1 LKNPVTEPKRSQQ
14 PKRPLSVRTL
24 GQRYSFEGNALNQ
37 QFFAWTVSGSL
48 IKSVGRN
55 MSDSKKP
62 FTEHVIQTQRG
73 LNPARLGWIVAG
85 VLAVVVIALL
95 LLWATAVGKQRALE
109 SLQSKL
115 DEANANLASANDENQ
130 KDKDQ
135 ITALQSQV
143 ADLQKDK
150 DEAAQT
156 SQALEDE
163 MRSNLQSQDVTI
175 SNLQGKLT
183 VNILDRV
190 LFDSG
195 EAVLKP
201 DGESV
206 LRKVAAILAEH
217 PELKIHVIGH
227 TDNVP
232 VHTRFAS
239 NWELSTARA
248 LAAVHFL
255 TEQAALDPRRVGAVG
270 YGEYRPIADNSMPEG
285 RAKNRRIAIV
295 ILPDELAGAD
305 VVPTVKPAAIK
316 SDAPPDAPTT
326 TTNPPVDP

>member
-1 LKNPVTEPKRSQQ
+1 
-14 PKRPLSVRTL
+14 
-24 GQRYSFEGNALNQ
+24 
-37 QFFAWTVSGSL
+37 
-48 IKSVGRN
+48 

-62 FTEHVIQTQRG
+62 FTEHVIQTQHG
-73 LNPARLGWIVAG
+73 LNPARLGWVVAG
-85 VLAVVVIALL
+85 ILAVVVIVLL

-115 DEANANLASANDENQ
+115 DEANANLANANDENQ

-150 DEAAQT
+150 DETAQT
-156 SQALEDE
+156 SKALEDE

-195 EAVLKP
+195 EAILKP

-217 PELKIHVIGH
+217 PELKIHIIGH

-232 VHTRFAS
+232 VHNRFAS

-255 TEQAALDPRRVGAVG
+255 TEQAGVNPRRVGVVG
-270 YGEYRPIADNSMPEG
+270 YGEYRPIADNSTPEG
-285 RAKNRRIAIV
+285 RAENRRIAIV

-305 VVPTVKPAAIK
+305 TMPAVKPDLP
-316 SDAPPDAPTT
+316 SDAPTT
-326 TTNPPVDP
+326 TTNPPVEP

>member
-1 LKNPVTEPKRSQQ
+1 
-14 PKRPLSVRTL
+14 
-24 GQRYSFEGNALNQ
+24 
-37 QFFAWTVSGSL
+37 
-48 IKSVGRN
+48 

-73 LNPARLGWIVAG
+73 LNPARLGWVVAG
-85 VLAVVVIALL
+85 ILAAVVIVLL

-109 SLQSKL
+109 SLRSKL
-115 DEANANLASANDENQ
+115 DEANANLANANDENQ
-130 KDKDQ
+130 KDKDE
-135 ITALQSQV
+135 ISALQSQV

-150 DEAAQT
+150 DETAQA
-156 SQALEDE
+156 SKALEDE

-183 VNILDRV
+183 VSILDRV

-195 EAVLKP
+195 EAILKP

-217 PELKIHVIGH
+217 PELKIHIIGH

-232 VHTRFAS
+232 VHNRFAS

-255 TEQAALDPRRVGAVG
+255 TEQAGVDPRRVGVVG
-270 YGEYRPIADNSMPEG
+270 YGEYRPIADNSTPEG

-295 ILPDELAGAD
+295 ILPDGLAGAD
-305 VVPTVKPAAIK
+305 TLPAVKPDLP
-316 SDAPPDAPTT
+316 SDAPAT
-326 TTNPPVDP
+326 TTNPPVEP

>member
-1 LKNPVTEPKRSQQ
+1 
-14 PKRPLSVRTL
+14 
-24 GQRYSFEGNALNQ
+24 
-37 QFFAWTVSGSL
+37 
-48 IKSVGRN
+48 
-55 MSDSKKP
+55 MSDGKKP
-62 FTEHVIQTQRG
+62 FTEHVIQTRRG
-73 LNPARLGWIVAG
+73 PNPARLGWIVAG
-85 VLAVVVIALL
+85 ILAVVVIALL
-95 LLWATAVGKQRALE
+95 LLWATAVGKERALE

-115 DEANANLASANDENQ
+115 DDANANLASAIDENQ

-135 ITALQSQV
+135 INDLQSQV

-156 SQALEDE
+156 SKALEDE
-163 MRSNLQSQDVTI
+163 MRSDLQSQDVTI

-183 VNILDRV
+183 VSILDRV

-195 EAVLKP
+195 EAILKP

-239 NWELSTARA
+239 NWELSAARA

-255 TEQAALDPRRVGAVG
+255 TEQANVDPRRVGAVG
-270 YGEYRPIADNSMPEG
+270 YGEYRPIADNSTPEG

-295 ILPDELAGAD
+295 ILPDELTGAD
-305 VVPTVKPAAIK
+305 AAPAVKPDLPT
-316 SDAPPDAPTT
+316 DAPATIT
-326 TTNPPVDP
+326 STNSPIEP